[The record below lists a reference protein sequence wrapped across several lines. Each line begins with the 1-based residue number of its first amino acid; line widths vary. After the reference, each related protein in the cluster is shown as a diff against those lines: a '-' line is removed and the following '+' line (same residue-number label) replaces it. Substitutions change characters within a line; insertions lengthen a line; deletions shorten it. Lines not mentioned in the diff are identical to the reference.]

1 MEEVSVQW
9 WGERPGERAPPA
21 GWLRTAWNFCW
32 EWGLQR
38 PFPHRAGE
46 LDVLR
51 RAVRAYLAEREAP
64 GYKLEALADWSADK
78 YVARR
83 SFEERRPSF
92 AESRRRLGRPPLRP
106 RPFWLVPELPPMMRE
121 PDAGGRFRPL
131 VQFAKDWAVR
141 PARRGRMMAD
151 PPPPETEPDMAA
163 SIAAVVHAL
172 CDLDETTPPQWVF
185 AHRVPRPRRIWGLR
199 PVDWNSGF
207 GRLLLR
213 SAPAACA
220 DHNIFFAESLIMGP
234 LWLNPSVDHPLPED
248 QIPPRYRPAS
258 NA

>member
-141 PARRGRMMAD
+141 PACRGRMMAD
-151 PPPPETEPDMAA
+151 PP
-163 SIAAVVHAL
+163 
-172 CDLDETTPPQWVF
+172 
-185 AHRVPRPRRIWGLR
+185 RRK
-199 PVDWNSGF
+199 
-207 GRLLLR
+207 
-213 SAPAACA
+213 
-220 DHNIFFAESLIMGP
+220 
-234 LWLNPSVDHPLPED
+234 PS
-248 QIPPRYRPAS
+248 RTWRPAS
-258 NA
+258 RRWCTPSATWMKQPLRNGCSPTGFPSRGGYGVCGRSIGTPASAACFCGRPPRPAPTTTFSSPNR